1 MTRLSEK
8 KRSRIKRRLDAGDKV
23 AVVSRSEKVGYQT
36 VWRIKHGV
44 TRATGKPRK
53 IYRVLTSG
61 ERVEIKTARASG
73 WSLSRIAK
81 RYDVA
86 ESTVSRVCSGATFT
100 HASAR

>member
-1 MTRLSEK
+1 MARLSDR
-8 KRSRIKRRLDAGDKV
+8 KRSKIKRRLDAGDTV
-23 AVVSRSEKVGYQT
+23 ATVARAEKVGYQT
-36 VWRIKHGV
+36 VWRIKHGF

-53 IYRVLTSG
+53 TYRILTPS
-61 ERVEIKTARASG
+61 ERVEIKMVRATG

-100 HASAR
+100 HTSAR